1 MKTETSNKEK
11 KYINNIQ
18 KPDTLDDFWKDC
30 ITQKE
35 KKYINTSSN
44 NSKINQKIQKLNII
58 TENDNNSKNKKINTK
73 TYFSA
78 KLYEYKPKHLF
89 NDILLFIF
97 FISSFF
103 ISSKNEGCLL

>member
-35 KKYINTSSN
+35 K
-44 NSKINQKIQKLNII
+44 NI
-58 TENDNNSKNKKINTK
+58 
-73 TYFSA
+73 
-78 KLYEYKPKHLF
+78 
-89 NDILLFIF
+89 
-97 FISSFF
+97 
-103 ISSKNEGCLL
+103 